1 MESII
6 PGFEIIQTTA
16 KGIRVPK
23 TGIQN
28 PSSTDQESRI
38 QYLGSG
44 IHGVESRRW
53 IWFPRKR
60 VRLRLLELYG
70 LISIFFSVI
79 LQLIYLLYVHN
90 DIINN

>member
-38 QYLGSG
+38 QFLGSG

-70 LISIFFSVI
+70 LISTFFSVI

-90 DIINN
+90 DIINS